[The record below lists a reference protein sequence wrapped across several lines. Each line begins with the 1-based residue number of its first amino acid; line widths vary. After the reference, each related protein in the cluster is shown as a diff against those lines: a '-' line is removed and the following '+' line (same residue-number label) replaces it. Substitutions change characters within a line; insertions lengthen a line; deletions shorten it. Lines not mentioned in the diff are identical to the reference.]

1 MNCEDCSGAARRE
14 IKFAMLGK
22 DSDRTVE
29 LGLRERDEVSRVKNG
44 KPPFKADVV
53 GSLLRPQSVHDAR
66 AKREKGEVSAA
77 ALWEIENEA
86 VEEAVTLQK
95 AAGLRVCTDGEFHR
109 RHWFLDFLEKIDGVE
124 VHGGL
129 PIKFHNEQGEVEM
142 KPPRFEVHGKVKRSR
157 NLSVDDFKALK
168 PIADR
173 NGMVAK
179 QPIPSPMCVHFRG
192 GRAAIDRKIYPD
204 IEEFFADLTEVY
216 REEIRAL
223 HAAGCRYLQ
232 VDDTNLPFLCDPSLR
247 EATRKIGEDP
257 DALPALYVRM
267 MNDVLRGKP
276 ADMVVCMHM
285 CRGNH
290 RSSWIAEGGYE
301 PVAEIVFGEMKVDG
315 FFLEYDSARA
325 GGFEPLRHLNGNK
338 VAVLG
343 LVTTKKP
350 ALESK
355 DELKRRIEEA
365 AKYVPL
371 ERLALSPQCGFASTI
386 AGNQVT
392 IADEKKKLA
401 LVVETA
407 RDVWGTA

>member
-1 MNCEDCSGAARRE
+1 MP
-14 IKFAMLGK
+14 
-22 DSDRTVE
+22 
-29 LGLRERDEVSRVKNG
+29 NG

-95 AAGLRVCTDGEFHR
+95 EVGLRVCTDGEFHR

-192 GRAAIDRKIYPD
+192 GRAAIDEKIYPD

-223 HAAGCRYLQ
+223 HVAGCRYLQ

-267 MNDVLRGKP
+267 MNDVLRSKP
-276 ADMVVCMHM
+276 ADMVVCLHM

-301 PVAEIVFGEMKVDG
+301 PVAEIVFGEMNVDG

-355 DELKRRIEEA
+355 NELKRRIEEA

-407 RDVWGTA
+407 CEVWGTA